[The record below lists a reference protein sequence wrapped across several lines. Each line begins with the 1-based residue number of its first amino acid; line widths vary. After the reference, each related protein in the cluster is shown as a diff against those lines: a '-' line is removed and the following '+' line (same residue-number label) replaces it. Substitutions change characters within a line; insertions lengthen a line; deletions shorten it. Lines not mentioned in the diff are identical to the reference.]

1 MQHAAITA
9 MSDWIVQQKQS
20 ARADPAGPDAADI
33 RAIVRLFTVLGITT
47 KQYSYLRK
55 HALARV
61 DGALENLKH
70 SLDSFNWEKFMCIDE
85 HRPFIYAP
93 GDGAI
98 QKGLK
103 HDGDIEF
110 PIDDDDDDDHD
121 HDHGALAV
129 GFTFDDCIVEFYVVY
144 CDGEGG
150 TVHSTFRFHEFGT
163 ENETI
168 CQDDDALPDDYRK
181 YINQYRDEVTNIY
194 GNLSIL
200 ICKRP

>member
-1 MQHAAITA
+1 MQSILVVSLVSHRRNERLDSTTTTKCE
-9 MSDWIVQQKQS
+9 SRPGWT
-20 ARADPAGPDAADI
+20 GC
-33 RAIVRLFTVLGITT
+33 AIVRLFTALGITT

-55 HALARV
+55 HALAGV

-98 QKGLK
+98 QKRVK
-103 HDGDIEF
+103 HDGEIEF
-110 PIDDDDDDDHD
+110 PIDDDDDHD

-129 GFTFDDCIVEFYVVY
+129 GFTFDDGIVELYVVY
-144 CDGEGG
+144 CDGKGG
-150 TVHSTFRFHEFGT
+150 TVHSTFRFHELGT

-168 CQDDDALPDDYRK
+168 CQDDDALQKVY
-181 YINQYRDEVTNIY
+181 Q
-194 GNLSIL
+194 SIQRRGHQHIL
-200 ICKRP
+200 YYAFDMVCHF